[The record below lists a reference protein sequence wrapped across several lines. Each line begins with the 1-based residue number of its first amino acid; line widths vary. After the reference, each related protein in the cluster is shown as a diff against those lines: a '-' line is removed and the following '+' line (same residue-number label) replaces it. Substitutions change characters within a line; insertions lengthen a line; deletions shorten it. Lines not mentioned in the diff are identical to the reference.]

1 MSGAAVDVEVRVS
14 ALRAAVADLADLA
27 WGCVP
32 VDVAD
37 AVLADLE
44 VAQRTLKAVGYAAIN
59 RVKDDDDALGRGR
72 RLRDHLANDLHLS
85 ATEAGSRIATAVD
98 VAGEHPT
105 LL

>member
-59 RVKDDDDALGRGR
+59 RVKDDAALGRGR
-72 RLRDHLANDLHLS
+72 RLRDLPGQRPSPLGDRGREPHRHCRRR
-85 ATEAGSRIATAVD
+85 GRR
-98 VAGEHPT
+98 
-105 LL
+105 